1 MKEIKRSSKWR
12 DTLCLWIES
21 LNIKMLIFLKLICR
35 FNTSTIK
42 IPAGYFVKIDK
53 LILKFK
59 WEDKETR
66 MEKIIEKEECWHL
79 YYLILRCAV
88 KLQQSREYG
97 TDRRINI

>member
-21 LNIKMLIFLKLICR
+21 LNIIKMLIFLKLICR
-35 FNTSTIK
+35 FNTSPIK

-59 WEDKETR
+59 WKDKETR
-66 MEKIIEKEECWHL
+66 MEKITGKEECWQT
-79 YYLILRCAV
+79 Y
-88 KLQQSREYG
+88 
-97 TDRRINI
+97 TT